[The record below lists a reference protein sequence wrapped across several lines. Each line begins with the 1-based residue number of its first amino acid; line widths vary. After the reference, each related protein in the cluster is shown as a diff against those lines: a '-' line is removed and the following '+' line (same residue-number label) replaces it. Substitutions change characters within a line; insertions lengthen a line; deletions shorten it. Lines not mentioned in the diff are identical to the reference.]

1 MDERSRRLAA
11 LAAHGANVQEGQVV
25 LVNAELG
32 HEELARAVAAAA
44 YERGAKFVDVNY
56 FDPHVK
62 RARIAHAD
70 PETLEYV
77 PPWYGEGMLR
87 HADEHGA
94 RINLNGV
101 TAPNLLDDLDKT
113 LVGRDR
119 LPRLK
124 EHSEIVS
131 ERSTNGCIVPA
142 PTRPWATLVFPE
154 LHEEEAYE
162 RLWREI
168 EHVLRLDE

>member
-1 MDERSRRLAA
+1 
-11 LAAHGANVQEGQVV
+11 
-25 LVNAELG
+25 
-32 HEELARAVAAAA
+32 
-44 YERGAKFVDVNY
+44 
-56 FDPHVK
+56 
-62 RARIAHAD
+62 
-70 PETLEYV
+70 
-77 PPWYGEGMLR
+77 
-87 HADEHGA
+87 DEHGA

-124 EHSEIVS
+124 EQSTIVS
-131 ERSTNGCIVPA
+131 ERSTNWCIVPA

-154 LHEEEAYE
+154 LPEEEAYE

-168 EHVLRLDE
+168 EHVLRLDEAGPARAGDERMDVLRNSARRLAERGFDAIELRGPGTELTIGLLPTATWWAAD